1 MAIIAMTLVAAVA
14 LLHFYILYLEMFCW
28 TTPKGRKAFGL
39 TEEFAESS
47 KVLAANQGLYNG
59 FLGAG
64 LLWGL
69 WLGEAGQSVV
79 VFFLICVLVAG
90 LYGGMTANK
99 KIIFIQAA
107 PSAISLLAVTL
118 L

>member
-1 MAIIAMTLVAAVA
+1 MAVVAMILVAAVA

-39 TEEFAESS
+39 SEEFAEAS

-69 WLGEAGQSVV
+69 WLGETGQPMVI
-79 VFFLICVLVAG
+79 FFLLCVLVAG
-90 LYGGMTANK
+90 FYGGMTSSK
-99 KIIFIQAA
+99 KILFIQAV